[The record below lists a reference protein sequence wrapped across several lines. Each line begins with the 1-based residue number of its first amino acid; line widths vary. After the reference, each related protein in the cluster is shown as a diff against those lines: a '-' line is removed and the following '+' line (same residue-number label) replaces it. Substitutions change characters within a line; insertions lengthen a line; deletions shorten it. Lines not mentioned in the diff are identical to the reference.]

1 MVNSKVDSGVNL
13 LEAGDVTQKFRVIAG
28 REILIDKEG
37 FLWHPEDW
45 TEEVAEVLASEC
57 GIEKLSDSHWRII
70 RFLRDYFLY
79 HGRAPLNRDLKAA
92 LGISL
97 MELEALFP
105 GGIRHGARRVAGLP
119 NPKACSG

>member
-1 MVNSKVDSGVNL
+1 VNSSPADI
-13 LEAGDVTQKFRVIAG
+13 LEAGDVHQKFRVIAG

-45 TEEVAEVLASEC
+45 TEEVAEALASEC
-57 GIEKLSDSHWRII
+57 GIEKLTDSHWRII

-79 HGRAPLNRDLKAA
+79 HGRAPLNRDLKAG

-105 GGIRHGARRVAGLP
+105 GGMRHGARRVAGLP